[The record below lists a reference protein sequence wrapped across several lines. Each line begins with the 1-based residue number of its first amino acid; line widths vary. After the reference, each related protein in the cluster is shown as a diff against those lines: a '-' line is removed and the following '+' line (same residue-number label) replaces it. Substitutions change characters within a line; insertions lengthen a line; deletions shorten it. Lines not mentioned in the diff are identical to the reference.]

1 MTTLKNKLS
10 ICFCDVVDIKPLTD
24 DYKSIETPISITPNK
39 TFIKKSLCSFTDTV
53 NCLSI
58 EPTNKIKR
66 FNIRNENE
74 RELLFNYFSAIP
86 DIYKI
91 KKTRKFWEEKRQ
103 EFIKKYNL
111 NICLNAFTVKYS
123 RYRRGYPD
131 SD

>member
-10 ICFCDVVDIKPLTD
+10 ICFCDVVDIPPD
-24 DYKSIETPISITPNK
+24 NNYISLDGLPYDPEI
-39 TFIKKSLCSFTDTV
+39 D
-53 NCLSI
+53 
-58 EPTNKIKR
+58 KIKR

-103 EFIKKYNL
+103 EFIKRYNL
-111 NICLNAFTVKYS
+111 NICLNAFTVNFS

-131 SD
+131 ND